1 MRKKKIFLVAM
12 IAVLLC
18 IFTLRLPVFADV
30 GDFETYSY
38 DSDSSWDSSDS
49 YTYSSHDY
57 SSSSSSGSGSPV
69 VGLIIIGVI
78 IVIIVLAARSNKNG
92 DGGQG
97 TVTTTNRVVDRSTDV
112 YKNQDEIVDKVK
124 AIDPDFSSEVFKSW
138 AGDLFVKLQHA
149 WTERDWS
156 VIRCFESNELFE
168 QHNAQLEKYKENKQI
183 NVLEKVSVNWVKF
196 LNFEQSGD
204 KDVLTVVLNSNMIDY
219 IVSEGDRR
227 LIKGDRNIV
236 NVNSYKMVFIR
247 KTGVKTKAGQS
258 TVNTTNCPNCGAP
271 TKITSSGKCEY
282 CGSIVTTGEYD
293 WVLSSLSRYNG

>member
-1 MRKKKIFLVAM
+1 MKKKKFFLVAM
-12 IAVLLC
+12 IAILMCV
-18 IFTLRLPVFADV
+18 FTLRLPIFADV

-38 DSDSSWDSSDS
+38 DSDSSWSSDD
-49 YTYSSHDY
+49 YSY
-57 SSSSSSGSGSPV
+57 SSSSYESSGSSSESGSGWV
-69 VGLIIIGVI
+69 VVVVIIII
-78 IVIIVLAARSNKNG
+78 IVIIVIASRKSGGDNG
-92 DGGQG
+92 QDV
-97 TVTTTNRVVDRSTDV
+97 VTSTNRVVDRSTDV

-124 AIDPDFSSEVFKSW
+124 AIDPDFSSEMFKSW

-219 IVSEGDRR
+219 IVSEGDRK

-247 KTGVKTKAGQS
+247 KTGVKTKPGEA

>member
-1 MRKKKIFLVAM
+1 MKKKKFFLVAM
-12 IAVLLC
+12 IAILMCV
-18 IFTLRLPVFADV
+18 FTLRLPILADV

-38 DSDSSWDSSDS
+38 DSNSSWSSDD
-49 YTYSSHDY
+49 YSY
-57 SSSSSSGSGSPV
+57 SSSSYESSGSSSESGSGWV
-69 VGLIIIGVI
+69 VVVVIIII
-78 IVIIVLAARSNKNG
+78 IVIIVIASRKSGG
-92 DGGQG
+92 DNGQG
-97 TVTTTNRVVDRSTDV
+97 VVTSTNRVVDRSTDV

-124 AIDPDFSSEVFKSW
+124 AIDPDFSSEMFKSW

-219 IVSEGDRR
+219 IVSEGDRK

-247 KTGVKTKAGQS
+247 KTGVKTKPGEA

>member
-1 MRKKKIFLVAM
+1 MKKKKFFLVAM
-12 IAVLLC
+12 IAILMCV
-18 IFTLRLPVFADV
+18 FTLRLPILADV

-38 DSDSSWDSSDS
+38 DSDSSWSSDD
-49 YTYSSHDY
+49 YSY
-57 SSSSSSGSGSPV
+57 SSSSYESSGSSSESGSGWV
-69 VGLIIIGVI
+69 VVVVIIII
-78 IVIIVLAARSNKNG
+78 IVIIVIASRKSGG
-92 DGGQG
+92 DNGQG
-97 TVTTTNRVVDRSTDV
+97 VVTSTNRVVDRSTDV

-124 AIDPDFSSEVFKSW
+124 AIDPDFSSEMFKSW

-219 IVSEGDRR
+219 IVSEGDRK

-247 KTGVKTKAGQS
+247 KTGVKTKPGEA

>member
-138 AGDLFVKLQHA
+138 AGDLFRRA
-149 WTERDWS
+149 
-156 VIRCFESNELFE
+156 
-168 QHNAQLEKYKENKQI
+168 
-183 NVLEKVSVNWVKF
+183 KVFFRQCCGS
-196 LNFEQSGD
+196 
-204 KDVLTVVLNSNMIDY
+204 
-219 IVSEGDRR
+219 
-227 LIKGDRNIV
+227 
-236 NVNSYKMVFIR
+236 
-247 KTGVKTKAGQS
+247 
-258 TVNTTNCPNCGAP
+258 GAP
-271 TKITSSGKCEY
+271 GRGNAFMRRQGVTVPRHTGDEEVLKGKW
-282 CGSIVTTGEYD
+282 I
-293 WVLSSLSRYNG
+293 R

>member
-1 MRKKKIFLVAM
+1 MKKKKFFLVAM
-12 IAVLLC
+12 IAILMCV
-18 IFTLRLPVFADV
+18 FTLRLPIFADV

-38 DSDSSWDSSDS
+38 DSDSSWSSDD
-49 YTYSSHDY
+49 YSY
-57 SSSSSSGSGSPV
+57 SSSSYESSGSSSESGSGWV
-69 VGLIIIGVI
+69 VVVVIIII
-78 IVIIVLAARSNKNG
+78 IVIIVIASRKSGG
-92 DGGQG
+92 DNGQG
-97 TVTTTNRVVDRSTDV
+97 VVTSTNRVVDRSTDV

-124 AIDPDFSSEVFKSW
+124 AIDPDFSSEMFKSW

-219 IVSEGDRR
+219 IVSEGDRK

-247 KTGVKTKAGQS
+247 KTGVKTKPGEA